1 MGIKILLVEDDES
14 FARYV
19 LKVLSK
25 TDFDVIDYASD
36 PEKALDTI
44 KDTDYDLIISD
55 VNMPKINGFEMAKR
69 IIKIKKGKTKF
80 IFISG
85 FVDKITDDDPAL
97 NKSSLFISKPFKPE
111 VLLKAVE
118 DILK

>member
-36 PEKALDTI
+36 PEKVLYMI
-44 KDTDYDLIISD
+44 KNAYYDIIISD

-85 FVDKITDDDPAL
+85 FVDKITDNDPTL

-111 VLLKAVE
+111 VLLKAIE